1 MGKSPLPFMTMT
13 DLQGQ
18 SLQTPMTVLALNGS
32 LRAGSFNGHAL
43 AAAEI
48 LAPHGMSMEF
58 SCCTGIPL
66 FNEDEERLGIPPVVE
81 LLGDRIR
88 SANGLVIAS
97 PEYNFSISG
106 VLKNTIDW
114 LSRLPSRP
122 LKGKPVAILSATAG
136 AYGGARH
143 QYELRKVLLGL
154 DALVLQRPEVLIGN
168 CRAKFDENGNLTDAA
183 TQQAIASAMQ
193 AFAAWISLLES
204 GSSAVT
210 TDAATH
216 IALAV

>member
-32 LRAGSFNGHAL
+32 LRAG
-43 AAAEI
+43 
-48 LAPHGMSMEF
+48 
-58 SCCTGIPL
+58 
-66 FNEDEERLGIPPVVE
+66 
-81 LLGDRIR
+81 
-88 SANGLVIAS
+88 

-168 CRAKFDENGNLTDAA
+168 
-183 TQQAIASAMQ
+183 
-193 AFAAWISLLES
+193 
-204 GSSAVT
+204 
-210 TDAATH
+210 
-216 IALAV
+216 